1 MSLVCGLS
9 RVKQY
14 SKQKWTIK
22 HQHSRNTETGHTEE
36 RANVLTCL
44 CDSSRCFM
52 RTATTTLTR
61 TNWAINT
68 KMTKKMGAMICDTQ
82 QFLMQ
87 CSEWSQFSRSV
98 SFMMP
103 FQLSPVATR
112 NSVKKAMPKFWKWAC
127 SPRPWHG
134 CSSSHSANTKFDCS
148 SCCANCRDT
157 RGSSSSNW
165 IVWPLQLRF
174 IPRHVVK
181 VSEIV
186 VARKST

>member
-14 SKQKWTIK
+14 SKQKLTIK

-82 QFLMQ
+82 QFLM
-87 CSEWSQFSRSV
+87 
-98 SFMMP
+98 
-103 FQLSPVATR
+103 
-112 NSVKKAMPKFWKWAC
+112 WAC

-174 IPRHVVK
+174 ILRHVVA

>member
-1 MSLVCGLS
+1 
-9 RVKQY
+9 
-14 SKQKWTIK
+14 
-22 HQHSRNTETGHTEE
+22 
-36 RANVLTCL
+36 
-44 CDSSRCFM
+44 M

-112 NSVKKAMPKFWKWAC
+112 NSVKKAMILKNLAVFTQEGDAEVLEV
-127 SPRPWHG
+127 G
-134 CSSSHSANTKFDCS
+134 VLTQTL
-148 SCCANCRDT
+148 T
-157 RGSSSSNW
+157 RM
-165 IVWPLQLRF
+165 L
-174 IPRHVVK
+174 
-181 VSEIV
+181 V
-186 VARKST
+186 VAFCKHKV